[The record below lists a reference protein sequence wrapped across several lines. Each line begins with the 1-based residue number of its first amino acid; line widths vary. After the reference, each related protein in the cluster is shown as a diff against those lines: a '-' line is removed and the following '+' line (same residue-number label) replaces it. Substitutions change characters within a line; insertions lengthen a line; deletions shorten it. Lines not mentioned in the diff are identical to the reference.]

1 MNRFAKVLVGLTSTA
16 ILTTAAFAMCKDGS
30 CEAKKDGE
38 KTCSMHKMEKHSMCS
53 MKKSKEHGNN
63 SAKHIMKS
71 IERLDLTPDQRAKI
85 AEIKDKY
92 HATMPKISDAFTSN
106 SLDEKKLNEALNFN
120 VKTIQTKIISESYKV
135 LNDVQK
141 GFLKQMLDKK
151 PEHKGSYH
159 KDGDKKHCEMKK

>member
-1 MNRFAKVLVGLTSTA
+1 MNRFSKVLVGFASTA

-30 CEAKKDGE
+30 CDMKKDGE
-38 KTCSMHKMEKHSMCS
+38 KSCSMHKMEKHAMCS

-63 SAKHIMKS
+63 SAKHIMKA

-85 AEIKDKY
+85 TEIKDKY

-120 VKTIQTKIISESYKV
+120 VKTIQAQIITESYKV

-141 GFLKQMLDKK
+141 GFLKQMIDKK
-151 PEHKGSYH
+151 AEHKGEYH
-159 KDGDKKHCEMKK
+159 KYSDKKHCEMKK